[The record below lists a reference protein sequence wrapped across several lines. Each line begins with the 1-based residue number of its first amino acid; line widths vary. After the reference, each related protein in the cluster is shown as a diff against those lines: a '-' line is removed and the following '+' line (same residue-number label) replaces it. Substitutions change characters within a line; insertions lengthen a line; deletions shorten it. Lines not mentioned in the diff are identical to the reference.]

1 MLEETNDNLLEA
13 DGRGADDSQDV
24 IVAENQ
30 EILAEN
36 QEEMESVLEEEIPIT
51 EVAEVTIEADVAEN
65 PAEEVAVLTETLTE
79 EEIEVAAET
88 EALVDETVEAIAETE
103 TEFSN
108 AEIKAEPIAEQA
120 ETESALAQAA
130 IETSVAEAET
140 ESPVEQSE
148 TEISSAETE
157 SFVEQAEAESL
168 IADAE
173 TESPVVETET
183 TTPEAVETVA
193 EIETVPEMA
202 ENETEENTIELT
214 DEKVADDE
222 LVSENLNQSAISAIE
237 EVNAEESEDETL
249 KDRHDIPM
257 LDYDTLSMEQ
267 LVDELGTLVVVE
279 KLMSVKDHVEE
290 LKKSFLSK
298 YHHFID
304 EKKEEF
310 LADAE
315 NTATETKEDFHYHF
329 PLKVKFDQ
337 LYSQYRDKKNTHF
350 QSLQNNLKANLENR
364 LTIVEELKNL
374 IHSQENMTVTL
385 KKFNDI
391 RDRWKVAGSIP
402 KDKYNHVW
410 NNYHFHL
417 ENFYDILHLDREIRD
432 LDFKHNLVQKLK
444 IIERVEELV
453 NEEDI
458 NKAFRELQDL
468 HRIWK
473 EDIGPVSR
481 ESREEIWNKFSELT
495 KQMHDKREELF
506 EKLREGETAN
516 LEKKKE
522 IIAQIEVLAQEKVNS
537 HSAWLAQIVKVE
549 ALRDLFF
556 NAGKVPSEVTD
567 QTWNNFKNAV
577 RSFNVLKNS
586 FYKDIKKDQNDNLSK
601 KQALVAKANELKES
615 TDFAVSTPIFKQIQD
630 EWKTIGHVPRKF
642 SDKLWGEFRGACNEY
657 FEKLKEQKSEENA
670 EEIAAF
676 ESKKTYLETIKGFE
690 LIGEHKADLDAIKS
704 HIETWKS
711 FGKVPFARRHIEGK
725 FNKILDTL
733 FEKLSSSKK
742 DNELVRY
749 ANRLDNLTGS
759 DNSRKLD
766 NEKVFIMRKIDEVQ
780 SNLFQLEN
788 NIQFF
793 GRAKADNPMVK
804 EVMDNIEKQKE
815 ELATW
820 KEKLK
825 QIRSLKTE

>member
-1 MLEETNDNLLEA
+1 MLEENNDNLLEA
-13 DGRGADDSQDV
+13 DGSVSDESHEV
-24 IVAENQ
+24 TIPENQ
-30 EILAEN
+30 EFLVEN
-36 QEEMESVLEEEIPIT
+36 QEET
-51 EVAEVTIEADVAEN
+51 ETVAEVETGVTIEEHVTEEVIEADSEEEAAVEKQANEVFEEKVAILTE
-65 PAEEVAVLTETLTE
+65 PLTEDELEVAT
-79 EEIEVAAET
+79 ET
-88 EALVDETVEAIAETE
+88 EALVEETVVPKPKKTKPKAVTEVKEATVELTE
-103 TEFSN
+103 
-108 AEIKAEPIAEQA
+108 
-120 ETESALAQAA
+120 
-130 IETSVAEAET
+130 VH
-140 ESPVEQSE
+140 
-148 TEISSAETE
+148 
-157 SFVEQAEAESL
+157 
-168 IADAE
+168 IADS
-173 TESPVVETET
+173 TLV
-183 TTPEAVETVA
+183 
-193 EIETVPEMA
+193 
-202 ENETEENTIELT
+202 T
-214 DEKVADDE
+214 DSSINDQEQQND
-222 LVSENLNQSAISAIE
+222 SQSVINAIE

-249 KDRHDIPM
+249 KDRHEIPM

-267 LVDELGTLVVVE
+267 LVDELGELVLVE

-298 YHHFID
+298 YHHLID

-310 LADAE
+310 LTE
-315 NTATETKEDFHYHF
+315 NPETTEDFHYHF

-337 LYSQYRDKKNTHF
+337 LYSQYRDKKNNHF

-364 LTIVEELKNL
+364 LAIVEELKNL
-374 IHSQENMTVTL
+374 IHSQDNIPVTL

-391 RDRWKVAGSIP
+391 RDRWKVAGPIP

-417 ENFYDILHLDREIRD
+417 ENFYDVLHLDREIRD

-453 NEEDI
+453 KEEDI

-481 ESREEIWNKFSELT
+481 DKREEIWNRFSELT

-506 EKLREGETAN
+506 EKLREVETAN

-522 IIAQIEVLAQEKVNS
+522 IITQIEVLAQEKVNS
-537 HSAWLAQIVKVE
+537 HAAWLGQIEKVE
-549 ALRDLFF
+549 ALRNQFF
-556 NAGKVPSEVTD
+556 GAGKVPSEVTD
-567 QTWNNFKNAV
+567 QTWTEFKNAV

-601 KQALVAKANELKES
+601 KQALVAKAIELKDN
-615 TDFAVSTPIFKQIQD
+615 TDFAATTPLFKQIQE

-657 FEKLKEQKSEENA
+657 FEKLKEQKSEANA
-670 EEIAAF
+670 EEIEAF
-676 ESKKTYLETIKGFE
+676 EKKKSYLETIKSFE

-725 FNKILDTL
+725 FNKILDAL

-742 DNELVRY
+742 DNEMVRY
-749 ANRLDNLTGS
+749 ANRLDNLSGAE
-759 DNSRKLD
+759 NSRKLD
-766 NEKVFIMRKIDEVQ
+766 NEKVFIMRKIEEVQ
-780 SNLFQLEN
+780 SSLFQLEN

-804 EVMDNIEKQKE
+804 EVLDNIEKQKE

-825 QIRSLKTE
+825 QLRSIKSE

>member
-1 MLEETNDNLLEA
+1 MLEENNDNLLEA
-13 DGRGADDSQDV
+13 DGSVKDESQEV
-24 IVAENQ
+24 TIPENQ
-30 EILAEN
+30 EFLLEN
-36 QEEMESVLEEEIPIT
+36 QEET
-51 EVAEVTIEADVAEN
+51 ETVAEVETGVTIEEHVAEEVIEADSEVETAVEKQANEVFEEKVAI
-65 PAEEVAVLTETLTE
+65 LTEPLTE
-79 EEIEVAAET
+79 DELEVAAET
-88 EALVDETVEAIAETE
+88 EALVEETVVPKPKKTKPKAVTEVKEATVELTE
-103 TEFSN
+103 
-108 AEIKAEPIAEQA
+108 
-120 ETESALAQAA
+120 
-130 IETSVAEAET
+130 VH
-140 ESPVEQSE
+140 
-148 TEISSAETE
+148 
-157 SFVEQAEAESL
+157 
-168 IADAE
+168 IADS
-173 TESPVVETET
+173 TLV
-183 TTPEAVETVA
+183 
-193 EIETVPEMA
+193 
-202 ENETEENTIELT
+202 T
-214 DEKVADDE
+214 DSNINDQEQQND
-222 LVSENLNQSAISAIE
+222 SQSVINAIE

-257 LDYDTLSMEQ
+257 QDYDTLTMEQ
-267 LVDELGTLVVVE
+267 LVDELGELVLVE

-298 YHHFID
+298 YHHLID

-310 LADAE
+310 LTE
-315 NTATETKEDFHYHF
+315 NPETTEDFHYHF

-337 LYSQYRDKKNTHF
+337 LYSQYRDKKNNHF

-364 LTIVEELKNL
+364 LAIVEELKNL
-374 IHSQENMTVTL
+374 IHSQDNIPVTL

-391 RDRWKVAGSIP
+391 RDRWKVAGPIP

-417 ENFYDILHLDREIRD
+417 ENFYDVLHLDREIRD

-453 NEEDI
+453 KEEDI

-481 ESREEIWNKFSELT
+481 DKREEIWNRFSELT

-506 EKLREGETAN
+506 EKLREVETAN

-537 HSAWLAQIVKVE
+537 HSAWLGQIEKVE
-549 ALRDLFF
+549 ALRNQFF
-556 NAGKVPSEVTD
+556 GAGKVPSEVTD
-567 QTWNNFKNAV
+567 QTWTEFKNAV

-601 KQALVAKANELKES
+601 KQALVAKAIELKDN
-615 TDFAVSTPIFKQIQD
+615 TDFTTTTPLFKQIQE

-657 FEKLKEQKSEENA
+657 FEKLKEQKSEANA
-670 EEIAAF
+670 EEIEAF
-676 ESKKTYLETIKGFE
+676 EKKKSYLETIKSFE

-725 FNKILDTL
+725 FNKILDAL

-742 DNELVRY
+742 DNEMVRY
-749 ANRLDNLTGS
+749 ANRLDNLSGAE
-759 DNSRKLD
+759 NSRKLD
-766 NEKVFIMRKIDEVQ
+766 NEKVFIMRKIEEVQ
-780 SNLFQLEN
+780 SSIFQLEN

-804 EVMDNIEKQKE
+804 EVLDNIEKQKE

-825 QIRSLKTE
+825 QLRSIKSE